1 MLISPVFQTFATRN
15 EKHSRLFD
23 VFLASLRSTRA
34 FNIDN
39 DCSYT
44 SRLVQQI
51 EFAAIK

>member
-1 MLISPVFQTFATRN
+1 MIKIAVVFESVKNRIQTFATRN

-23 VFLASLRSTRA
+23 VFLACLRSTRA

-44 SRLVQQI
+44 SRLV
-51 EFAAIK
+51 